1 MVSSKLLGDAIL
13 TDLIANRDKVIR
25 LMSHI
30 KDYDLRAKLRKEIQ
44 ELDTAIDIRVKE
56 VLSK

>member
-1 MVSSKLLGDAIL
+1 MISSKLLGDDIL
-13 TDLIANRDKVIR
+13 TDLIDNRDKVIL

-30 KDYDLRAKLRKEIQ
+30 KDYDLRAKLRKETQ

-56 VLSK
+56 VLQN